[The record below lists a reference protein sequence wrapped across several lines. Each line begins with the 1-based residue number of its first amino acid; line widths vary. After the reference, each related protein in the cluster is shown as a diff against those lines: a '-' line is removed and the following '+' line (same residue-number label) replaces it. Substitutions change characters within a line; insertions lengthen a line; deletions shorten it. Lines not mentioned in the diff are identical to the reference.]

1 MEAEY
6 VQSVYHTRDLPPQ
19 RLTEIAVA
27 GRSNVG
33 KSSLLNQ
40 LTGRRQLAKTSS
52 TPGKTR
58 CLNYFLIHP
67 DSARDFY
74 IVDLPGY
81 GYARVSKE
89 MRGDWDRLIDAY
101 LAAEKRP
108 SGLIALFDSRREST
122 ETDRDWL
129 GWLSEWN
136 RPYLVVL
143 TKSDKLSNN
152 ERAKSLS
159 RWRRAMNSEKSE
171 PVMFSAVNSEGK
183 DKIWQWIDRVRKPR
197 AHH

>member
-6 VQSVYHTRDLPPQ
+6 VRSVYHTRDLPPP

-33 KSSLLNQ
+33 KSSLLNR
-40 LTGRRQLAKTSS
+40 LTGRHHLAKTSA

-81 GYARVSKE
+81 GYAKVSKE
-89 MRGDWDRLIDAY
+89 MRADWDRLLSAY
-101 LAAEKRP
+101 LEEATRP
-108 SGLIALFDSRREST
+108 SGLIALFDSRREAT
-122 ETDRDWL
+122 ATDDEWL
-129 GWLSEWN
+129 GWLGQWG

-143 TKSDKLSNN
+143 TKCDKLTNN

-159 RWRRAMNSEKSE
+159 RWRRAMDSGGAE
-171 PVMFSAVNSEGK
+171 PVMFSAMTSEGK
-183 DKIWQWIDRVRKPR
+183 DKIWQWIDRVRRTR
-197 AHH
+197 AHN